1 MILPVSSVH
10 ELNPVV
16 PLGTQFTGVVGPDG
30 VAGGGGGGLVE
41 VGAVV
46 GGRVGAVVGE
56 GTGV

>member
-1 MILPVSSVH
+1 
-10 ELNPVV
+10 V

-56 GTGV
+56 GIGV